1 MMKKVSFREA
11 VLWPTYGGNDADVT
25 EEIEMS
31 VLRGVMLAT
40 AVAFGSMAAASA
52 VQARDIAINQE
63 GQMVIFGSSGQ
74 AKIGT
79 MKSFDTFKNGAKP
92 LSGGVVIFMHE
103 GKLYMY
109 DDPKNAMYDHATDI
123 GRF

>member
-1 MMKKVSFREA
+1 MSTLKGVIIAA
-11 VLWPTYGGNDADVT
+11 VV
-25 EEIEMS
+25 
-31 VLRGVMLAT
+31 
-40 AVAFGSMAAASA
+40 AAASLTAATA

-63 GQMVIFGSSGQ
+63 GQMVIFGSSGK
-74 AKIGT
+74 AMIGT
-79 MKSFDTFKNGAKP
+79 INSFDTFKNGAKP

-123 GRF
+123 GKF

>member
-1 MMKKVSFREA
+1 
-11 VLWPTYGGNDADVT
+11 
-25 EEIEMS
+25 MS

-63 GQMVIFGSSGQ
+63 GQMVVFGSSGQ

-123 GRF
+123 GKF

>member
-1 MMKKVSFREA
+1 MSALRKVA
-11 VLWPTYGGNDADVT
+11 
-25 EEIEMS
+25 
-31 VLRGVMLAT
+31 LA
-40 AVAFGSMAAASA
+40 AIAASSLVA
-52 VQARDIAINQE
+52 TSAAQARDIAINQE
-63 GQMVIFGSSGQ
+63 GQMVVFGSTGQ

-92 LSGGVVIFMHE
+92 LSGGVVIFMHQ

-123 GRF
+123 GVF

>member
-1 MMKKVSFREA
+1 MADLRRR
-11 VLWPTYGGNDADVT
+11 WGRRNGG
-25 EEIEMS
+25 IEMS
-31 VLRGVMLAT
+31 TLKGVIIA
-40 AVAFGSMAAASA
+40 AVVAAASVA
-52 VQARDIAINQE
+52 ASSPVQARDVAINQE
-63 GQMVIFGSSGQ
+63 GQMVIFGSSGE

-123 GRF
+123 GKF